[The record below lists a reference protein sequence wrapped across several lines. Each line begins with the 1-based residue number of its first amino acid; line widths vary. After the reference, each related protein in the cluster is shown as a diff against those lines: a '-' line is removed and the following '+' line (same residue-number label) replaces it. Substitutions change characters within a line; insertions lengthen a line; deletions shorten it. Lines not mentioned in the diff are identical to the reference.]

1 MMTVKAADKS
11 TCADLDKIKD
21 KKQSNFEL
29 KE

>member
-1 MMTVKAADKS
+1 MMTVKAADQS
-11 TCADLDKIKD
+11 TCEGLDKLKD